1 MHRIVFSLVFVLLA
15 LKGTYS
21 QTFNILDFG
30 AKSSESF
37 VNTESINNAIKQ
49 CSSLGGGMVII
60 PKGKFI
66 TGTIHLKSNVNLH
79 LETGSYL
86 IGSKDVNHYD
96 IMPEGYY
103 YSGKNLIGLIFA
115 NDVENIS
122 ITGEGVLDGRGTS
135 FMKKNTR
142 FAPSKEERRYTR
154 QKEEFR
160 EELKLEDGPLKF
172 NERPGHILTI
182 SNSEN
187 ILIQNIRFID
197 APKWTIRIGGSNNV
211 KISQITINNNILIPN
226 SDGIHITSSTNVNVS
241 NSNIIA
247 GDDAL
252 IVTGFKS
259 GMEKYTF
266 GNNSKEAKNIIFD
279 NCIVT
284 SRSSGIRV
292 GYGEKPISN
301 VIFSNIIINDSN
313 RGIGI
318 FSRNDSDIRNIS
330 FSNIFIETRLH
341 SDGWWGKS
349 EPIHISAIKSS
360 TKGNPG
366 IISDISF
373 NNINAFSES
382 GVVIYGENINSIKN
396 VKINDLRVKL
406 TSGIFTNK
414 YGGNFDLRPSYSI
427 EKGLFANEIPA
438 FYAKGIKNLELN
450 DILLEWENPLFD
462 FFTNG
467 LEIENFENFSLR
479 NFKIHAAFD
488 RQELYDIKISNG
500 KNYKLFDDLSFNKET
515 KIKYPTSKY

>member
-30 AKSSESF
+30 AKSSESY
-37 VNTESINNAIKQ
+37 VNTEPINNAIKQ

-318 FSRNDSDIRNIS
+318 F
-330 FSNIFIETRLH
+330 
-341 SDGWWGKS
+341 
-349 EPIHISAIKSS
+349 
-360 TKGNPG
+360 
-366 IISDISF
+366 
-373 NNINAFSES
+373 
-382 GVVIYGENINSIKN
+382 
-396 VKINDLRVKL
+396 
-406 TSGIFTNK
+406 
-414 YGGNFDLRPSYSI
+414 
-427 EKGLFANEIPA
+427 
-438 FYAKGIKNLELN
+438 
-450 DILLEWENPLFD
+450 
-462 FFTNG
+462 
-467 LEIENFENFSLR
+467 
-479 NFKIHAAFD
+479 
-488 RQELYDIKISNG
+488 
-500 KNYKLFDDLSFNKET
+500 
-515 KIKYPTSKY
+515 